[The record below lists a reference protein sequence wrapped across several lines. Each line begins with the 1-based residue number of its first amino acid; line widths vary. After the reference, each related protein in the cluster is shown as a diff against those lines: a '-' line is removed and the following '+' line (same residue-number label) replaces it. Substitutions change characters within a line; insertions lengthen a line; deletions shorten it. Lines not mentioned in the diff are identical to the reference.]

1 MGMLLRTHSLIIL
14 SQRSPCAIWPTLAWE
29 CGFDISPESLY
40 FRVIRKK
47 GYPPKPGHFVKS
59 GTCKEHYFGY
69 LTTAN
74 CPAILDFKKY
84 GFDGRR
90 LKPYTKKELKE
101 IISQFILI

>member
-1 MGMLLRTHSLIIL
+1 MIFEFGEDIFTLKGPML
-14 SQRSPCAIWPTLAWE
+14 
-29 CGFDISPESLY
+29 
-40 FRVIRKK
+40 
-47 GYPPKPGHFVKS
+47 GYPAKLGYFVKS